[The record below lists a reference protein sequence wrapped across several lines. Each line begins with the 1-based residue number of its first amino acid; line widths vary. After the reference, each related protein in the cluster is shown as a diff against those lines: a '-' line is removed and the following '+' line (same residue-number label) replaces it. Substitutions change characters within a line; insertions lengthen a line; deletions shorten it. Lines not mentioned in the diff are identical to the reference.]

1 MPPLAR
7 AIYLALLGLSSI
19 NKVKADWQ
27 FKSRPDLAPPKLNI
41 TIPATKD
48 VEPGYLFIAPFSGY
62 PDGTRHGP
70 LQAAPY
76 IFTDTGDLVWS
87 GFTYFSIWAT
97 NFQATKYKGKD
108 VLFSFEGS
116 HNAAY
121 GHGHGH
127 TTFLN
132 QHYETIKELR
142 AGNHRLTDKHEFHI
156 IDEETALIQIYHPV
170 PYDLTP
176 YGGSPEQQW
185 IVDARFQELDIETGK
200 VLFEW
205 GSLDHVDPEGMS
217 NRSLPDPSQISKLRT
232 EAYLPLN
239 PGQAGSGYNS
249 SDAWDYFHINSVDKD
264 LEGSYLISARDAN
277 AIYKINGTTGNLIWR
292 LGGKHSNFTLG
303 EQVEFSFQHHAQYLS
318 RNGQKEVISLY
329 DNSAHGTEN
338 GGGHEVHLYPYSRG
352 KIVEVNTESWEAKIV
367 QAFHPP
373 DNLLSKSQ
381 GSTQVLPGGNVLVN
395 WGSSGALTEFL
406 PNGTAIFHTYFDSG
420 ALGVGVENYRG
431 FRFNWTGLPYEAP
444 AIVSLKNE
452 TSTSVYVSW
461 NGDTETK
468 TWSFYGSTRGGK
480 VTFLG
485 EKKRTSF
492 ETVFVVHDELEIV
505 KAEAVGKHG
514 RVLASTDVV
523 KSEPEVQQFQAEV
536 ENKEEQEGDGCWER
550 FLRMGWGYLRNQEL

>member
-1 MPPLAR
+1 MPSLTR

-19 NKVKADWQ
+19 SQVKADWQ

-97 NFQATKYKGKD
+97 NFQAAKYKGKD

-156 IDEETALIQIYHPV
+156 IDEKTALIQIYHPI

-205 GSLDHVDPEGMS
+205 SSLDHVDPEGIS
-217 NRSLPDPSQISKLRT
+217 NSSLSKPSQTSELYNRS
-232 EAYLPLN
+232 
-239 PGQAGSGYNS
+239 
-249 SDAWDYFHINSVDKD
+249 
-264 LEGSYLISARDAN
+264 
-277 AIYKINGTTGNLIWR
+277 
-292 LGGKHSNFTLG
+292 
-303 EQVEFSFQHHAQYLS
+303 
-318 RNGQKEVISLY
+318 
-329 DNSAHGTEN
+329 
-338 GGGHEVHLYPYSRG
+338 
-352 KIVEVNTESWEAKIV
+352 
-367 QAFHPP
+367 
-373 DNLLSKSQ
+373 
-381 GSTQVLPGGNVLVN
+381 
-395 WGSSGALTEFL
+395 
-406 PNGTAIFHTYFDSG
+406 
-420 ALGVGVENYRG
+420 
-431 FRFNWTGLPYEAP
+431 
-444 AIVSLKNE
+444 
-452 TSTSVYVSW
+452 
-461 NGDTETK
+461 
-468 TWSFYGSTRGGK
+468 
-480 VTFLG
+480 
-485 EKKRTSF
+485 
-492 ETVFVVHDELEIV
+492 
-505 KAEAVGKHG
+505 
-514 RVLASTDVV
+514 VLASQPR
-523 KSEPEVQQFQAEV
+523 SSRLWLQ
-536 ENKEEQEGDGCWER
+536 
-550 FLRMGWGYLRNQEL
+550 